1 MLLVRQGL
9 PRRPDLKGVF
19 LAKRQRRG
27 DVSMR
32 NAVVPGEMVLVPE
45 GPEKAEH
52 HRATG
57 KQISER
63 TPLQL
68 AVFGEVAVEPHHVK
82 PAKLHS
88 RRGAAED
95 GEDREIESVEE
106 NKRRAIDSRIHAR
119 EIEVAAERAEQA
131 KKADIGQRKEN

>member
-9 PRRPDLKGVF
+9 PRRPDLKRVF

-32 NAVVPGEMVLVPE
+32 NAVVPGEMILVPE
-45 GPEKAEH
+45 CPEKTEH
-52 HRATG
+52 QRAAREQIG
-57 KQISER
+57 KR
-63 TPLQL
+63 APLQL
-68 AVFGEVAVEPHHVK
+68 AVFGQLAIEAHDVK

-88 RRGAAED
+88 RRGAPED
-95 GEDREIESVEE
+95 GEDREIKSIEE

-119 EIEVAAERAEQA
+119 EIEVAAERAEQTQ
-131 KKADIGQRKEN
+131 KADIGERKEN